1 MSLFSKTH
9 TPKERYVSVKYK
21 ECFTDKIKVIEN
33 MKKNVKILEDFV
45 DELKDKVSKNQVHA
59 FYTEHVGSLSKR
71 VGSIGKVTSVKID
84 KKFYDYIS
92 VIKQNISTNTVYP
105 RSYYNDYIIFDQ
117 EEASELGKHSY
128 YWNGSLSENL
138 LSFVSVNVEFKDVEN
153 KETGSLETKKSTVKI
168 TSVSLSDD
176 FTGDTVLLDNPVVK
190 TPVKT
195 LIDRFGNT
203 MSVGDLVVYFVK
215 SVHNKSNI
223 QIGNIT
229 NITKSNTIYCKNIKF
244 NEDDAVEEIV
254 VKGVRGTNNNVF
266 RLTENIFNEITMLKL
281 MY

>member
-1 MSLFSKTH
+1 MSLFSRTH
-9 TPKERYVSVKYK
+9 TPRERYASVKYQESSK
-21 ECFTDKIKVIEN
+21 TKHIVIDN
-33 MKKNVKILEDFV
+33 MKKNVKILNDFV
-45 DELKDKVSKNQVHA
+45 DELKDKVNNRKVHA
-59 FYTEHVGSLSKR
+59 FYTEHVGALSKR
-71 VGSIGKVTSVKID
+71 VGSIGKVTSVKVD
-84 KKFYDYIS
+84 KKYYEYIS
-92 VIKQNISTNTVYP
+92 YIEDNIKNNQLYK
-105 RSYYNDYIIFDQ
+105 RKYYDDYIIFDSDI
-117 EEASELGKHSY
+117 ASELEKY
-128 YWNGSLSENL
+128 YWGGGSLSENL
-138 LSFVSVNVEFKDVEN
+138 LAFISINVEFKDVEN
-153 KETGSLETKKSTVKI
+153 KKTGSLETKKSTVKI

-176 FTGDTVLLDNPVVK
+176 FDGDTILLDNPAGK

-215 SVHNKSNI
+215 YANNSSNI

-244 NEDDAVEEIV
+244 NEDDYVEEVV
-254 VKGVRGTNNNVF
+254 VKGINQTNNNVF

>member
-9 TPKERYVSVKYK
+9 TPKERYSSIKYR
-21 ECFTDKIKVIEN
+21 ECFTDKTKVIES
-33 MKKNVKILEDFV
+33 MKKNVKILEDFI

-59 FYTEHVGSLSKR
+59 FYTEHVGALSKR

-92 VIKQNISTNTVYP
+92 RIKQNISTKTVFP
-105 RSYYNDYIIFDQ
+105 RSYYNDWIIFDNND
-117 EEASELGKHSY
+117 AKELGKSY
-128 YWNGSLSENL
+128 YWASSISENI
-138 LSFVSVNVEFKDVEN
+138 LSFVSVNVEFTDVEN

-176 FTGDTVLLDNPVVK
+176 FTGDTVLLDNPVEK
-190 TPVKT
+190 TPIKT

-215 SVHNKSNI
+215 YANNSSNI

-244 NEDDAVEEIV
+244 NEDDNVEENI
-254 VKGVRGTNNNVF
+254 VKGINSTNNNVF

>member
-1 MSLFSKTH
+1 MSLFSRTH
-9 TPKERYVSVKYK
+9 TPKERYISLKYR
-21 ECFTDKIKVIEN
+21 ECFNDKNKVIES

-45 DELKDKVSKNQVHA
+45 SDLKDKVSKNQVHA
-59 FYTEHVGSLSKR
+59 FYTEHVGALSKR
-71 VGSIGKVTSVKID
+71 VGSIGKVTSVKVD
-84 KKFYDYIS
+84 KKFHDYIS
-92 VIKQNISTNTVYP
+92 VIKQNISTKKVHP
-105 RSYYNDYIIFDQ
+105 RIYYNDYIIFDQ
-117 EEASELGKHSY
+117 DEARDLGKSY

-176 FTGDTVLLDNPVVK
+176 FTGDTVLLDNPIVK
-190 TPVKT
+190 IPTKT

-215 SVHNKSNI
+215 YANNSSNI

-244 NEDDAVEEIV
+244 NEDDNVEEII
-254 VKGVRGTNNNVF
+254 VKGINSTNNNVF

>member
-1 MSLFSKTH
+1 MTLYSRTH
-9 TPKERYVSVKYK
+9 TPKERYISIKHR
-21 ECFTDKIKVIEN
+21 ECYADKNKVISCME
-33 MKKNVKILEDFV
+33 KNVKILEDFV
-45 DELKDKVSKNQVHA
+45 DDLKDKVGKNQIHA
-59 FYTEHVGSLSKR
+59 FYTEHVGALSKR

-92 VIKQNISTNTVYP
+92 TIKNNVLTKKVYP
-105 RSYYNDYIIFDQ
+105 RTYYSDYIIFDQ
-117 EEASELGKHSY
+117 NEAKELGKSY
-128 YWNGSLSENL
+128 YWGSSLSENL
-138 LSFVSVNVEFKDVEN
+138 LSFISVNVEFKDVEN
-153 KETGSLETKKSTVKI
+153 KETGLSETKKSTVKI

-176 FTGDTVLLDNPVVK
+176 FTGDTVLLDNPVEK
-190 TPVKT
+190 TPTKT

-215 SVHNKSNI
+215 HVHNKSNI

-244 NEDDAVEEIV
+244 NEDDSVEEIA
-254 VKGVRGTNNNVF
+254 VKGVMGTNNNVF

>member
-9 TPKERYVSVKYK
+9 TPKERYISLKYR
-21 ECFTDKIKVIEN
+21 ECFTNKNKVIEN

-45 DELKDKVSKNQVHA
+45 SDLKDKVSKNQVHA
-59 FYTEHVGSLSKR
+59 FYTEHVGALSKR
-71 VGSIGKVTSVKID
+71 VGSIGKVTSVKVD

-92 VIKQNISTNTVYP
+92 VIKQNISTKTVYSRP
-105 RSYYNDYIIFDQ
+105 YYNDYMIFDQ
-117 EEASELGKHSY
+117 EEASELGKSY
-128 YWNGSLSENL
+128 YWASSLSENL

-176 FTGDTVLLDNPVVK
+176 FTGYTVLLDNPVAK
-190 TPVKT
+190 TPTKT

-203 MSVGDLVVYFVK
+203 MGIGDLVVYFVK
-215 SVHNKSNI
+215 YANNSSNI

-244 NEDDAVEEIV
+244 NEDDIVKEIV
-254 VKGVRGTNNNVF
+254 VKGINSTNNNVF

>member
-1 MSLFSKTH
+1 MSLFSKTD
-9 TPKERYVSVKYK
+9 TPKERYVSIKYR
-21 ECFTDKIKVIEN
+21 ECFTDKNKIIEN
-33 MKKNVKILEDFV
+33 MKKNVKILEDFI

-59 FYTEHVGSLSKR
+59 FYTEYVGALSKR
-71 VGSIGKVTSVKID
+71 VGSIGKVTSVKVD

-92 VIKQNISTNTVYP
+92 VIKQNISTKTVYP
-105 RSYYNDYIIFDQ
+105 RIYYNDYIIFDHY
-117 EEASELGKHSY
+117 EARDLGKSY

-176 FTGDTVLLDNPVVK
+176 FTGDTVLLDNPVEK
-190 TPVKT
+190 TPTKT

-203 MSVGDLVVYFVK
+203 MGVGDLVVYFVK

-266 RLTENIFNEITMLKL
+266 RLTENILNEITMLKL